1 LLSAHR
7 EDSSVA
13 CPIASVA
20 AAVATVGGARAL
32 LIQDRSF
39 RLFTW
44 LTLLTVA
51 AGWWVY
57 FIAARVPPLR
67 ISLELVTS
75 LAAIAAVLRVRWL
88 VRHRGI
94 RLPMLA
100 GITRLLRV
108 VWSVIGSPWVLSS
121 KVWLAAMLVME
132 WRGKA
137 HFTAVEYAL
146 VCAVLVA
153 FVVARVLSRRAT
165 RSQFSSLEAIAA
177 SGAAPAC
184 PLGFGCQVSA
194 TTPPIATAA
203 SPSFHA
209 GDSPGRADDESAVPA

>member
-1 LLSAHR
+1 M
-7 EDSSVA
+7 A
-13 CPIASVA
+13 CPIASVG
-20 AAVATVGGARAL
+20 AAVVTVGGARAL

-44 LTLLTVA
+44 LTLLTVS
-51 AGWWVY
+51 AGWWIY
-57 FIAARVPPLR
+57 FMAARVPPLR
-67 ISLELVTS
+67 ISLELVTG

-100 GITRLLRV
+100 VITRVAHRV
-108 VWSVIGSPWVLSS
+108 WRVIGSPWVLSS
-121 KVWLAAMLVME
+121 KIWLASMLVME

-137 HFTAVEYAL
+137 HFTALEYTL
-146 VCAVLVA
+146 VGAVLLA
-153 FVVARVLSRRAT
+153 LVVARVHSHRAT

-184 PLGFGCQVSA
+184 PLGFGCQVPA
-194 TTPPIATAA
+194 TTA
-203 SPSFHA
+203 PS
-209 GDSPGRADDESAVPA
+209 GNSPGRADDGSARPA